1 MTDGPGQ
8 EAPRE
13 PAGGL
18 FASARHLAA
27 TALAIAH
34 NRLELI
40 TTEVEEELYRVAEIL
55 VLALVAI
62 FFAGLTVLMVGLL
75 VVLLWW
81 EEHRLLAASL
91 TVLVFLA
98 VTLGA
103 VFLATHKARAR
114 PKLLHATIEELKRD
128 RDALERRS

>member
-1 MTDGPGQ
+1 MPDAPDM
-8 EAPRE
+8 EPPRE
-13 PAGGL
+13 RAGGL
-18 FASARHLAA
+18 FASVRHLAA
-27 TALAIAH
+27 TALALAH

-55 VLALVAI
+55 VHALIGV
-62 FFAGLTVLMVGLL
+62 FFAGLTILMLGLL

-91 TVLVFLA
+91 TVLVFFA

-103 VFLATHKARAR
+103 LYLARRKVRAR
-114 PKLLHATIEELKRD
+114 PKLLHATIEELRRD
-128 RDALERRS
+128 RDALEGRP

>member
-1 MTDGPGQ
+1 MPDAPDM
-8 EAPRE
+8 EPPRE
-13 PAGGL
+13 RAGGL
-18 FASARHLAA
+18 FASVRHLAA
-27 TALAIAH
+27 TALALAH

-55 VLALVAI
+55 VLALIGV
-62 FFAGLTVLMVGLL
+62 FFAGLTILMLGLL

-91 TVLVFLA
+91 TVLVFFA

-103 VFLATHKARAR
+103 LYLARRKVRAR
-114 PKLLHATIEELKRD
+114 PKLLHATIEELRRD
-128 RDALERRS
+128 RDALEGRP